1 MSSFIFLDLKFLKDL
16 IYASMENVVTVKY
29 AARALGLTEAALYLA
44 IKENRVESRIVLDRI
59 TIPRP
64 ELARLKRQKAKR
76 VKQPN
81 GNGRK

>member
-1 MSSFIFLDLKFLKDL
+1 
-16 IYASMENVVTVKY
+16 MENVVTIKY
-29 AARALGLTEAALYLA
+29 AARALGITEAALYLA

-76 VKQPN
+76 AAQQSN
-81 GNGRK
+81 GHK

>member
-1 MSSFIFLDLKFLKDL
+1 
-16 IYASMENVVTVKY
+16 MENVVTVKY

-76 VKQPN
+76 AAKTN
-81 GNGRK
+81 GNGKS